1 MNPNLALRVI
11 SISSFIICCT
21 IFIFK
26 DFYLQE
32 ILSDIDHETNKEI
45 GYLINICA
53 ICGLNVSILLF
64 NASTLVEQS
73 ARRMLKASGLIFAIM
88 TVTLFITIFT
98 TPNRIPHYI
107 LYMVLAFSVFSY
119 VISK

>member
-11 SISSFIICCT
+11 SIPSFIICCT

-45 GYLINICA
+45 GFLINICA

-73 ARRMLKASGLIFAIM
+73 ARRMLKASGLIFANKQRFC
-88 TVTLFITIFT
+88 L
-98 TPNRIPHYI
+98 
-107 LYMVLAFSVFSY
+107 SVKYGCLSIINGDSSEKSQSF
-119 VISK
+119 VN

>member
-11 SISSFIICCT
+11 SIPSFIICCT

-73 ARRMLKASGLIFAIM
+73 ARRMLKASGLLFAIM
-88 TVTLFITIFT
+88 TVTLLITIFT

>member
-11 SISSFIICCT
+11 SIPSFIICCT

>member
-11 SISSFIICCT
+11 SIPSIIICCT

-98 TPNRIPHYI
+98 TPI
-107 LYMVLAFSVFSY
+107 
-119 VISK
+119 

>member
-11 SISSFIICCT
+11 SIPSFIICCT

-88 TVTLFITIFT
+88 TVTLLITIFT

>member
-11 SISSFIICCT
+11 SIPSFIICCT

-32 ILSDIDHETNKEI
+32 ILSDIDLETNKEI

-98 TPNRIPHYI
+98 TPIRIPHYI